1 MEKIHLP
8 EGEVLVGDV
17 LYHPQHKEFFVYEAT
32 WISDEIQNAVLQV
45 FHDPSLWEV
54 TLQHLDLIR
63 SLPIFPKV
71 VHIHEAE
78 HKVLYT
84 FPEAT
89 PFLESE
95 YLRGHVRHAL
105 RFLHTLALHLIP
117 LQEHGLFLAG
127 LSPKMVW
134 VRDDQ
139 LPTILR
145 LPPFSDPE
153 HPHRGVMYE
162 EGYVAPELLL
172 GGDLNPRADVYLF
185 GALLYRILW
194 DRDPADYFS
203 PTSRG
208 PLKEIYRSPHPGIPQ
223 LLSRSLVLSRDR
235 FSDLREL
242 AQYMEYLL
250 HTEYLTVP
258 RVEVGAWTSIGRNP
272 RRSLNEDAFLYR
284 IHVERTHESRSL
296 RGWFLVADGMGGGE
310 EGEVASRLAV
320 EQVSRFFS
328 EQGDTS
334 LTPDLLKDMLVEVNR
349 RIYQENQQHPDR
361 AMEEAMGTTLAGLLV
376 QHPHLY
382 VFHVGDT
389 RIYHYRQGDLRL
401 VTTDHS
407 FAQEMVR
414 RGEAT
419 PEEIRHHPMRHHLLY
434 SLGPSPTLPRDVL
447 EIQVVDVRPGDWWIL
462 VTDGVW
468 EHIEEHELSRWI
480 EDGGSPQMLAQRLV
494 RTAVER
500 EGSDN
505 ATALVVAFA

>member
-8 EGEVLVGDV
+8 DGEVLVGDV
-17 LYHPQHKEFFVYEAT
+17 LYHPQQKEFFVYEAT

-45 FHDPSLWEV
+45 FHDVSLWET
-54 TLQHLDLIR
+54 TLQHLDHIR
-63 SLPIFPKV
+63 DLPIFPTV
-71 VHIHEAE
+71 LHMDPEE
-78 HKVLYT
+78 HTILYT

-89 PFLESE
+89 PFLEAE
-95 YLRGHVRHAL
+95 HLKGNVRHAL

-117 LQEHGLFLAG
+117 LQEKGLFLAG
-127 LSPKMVW
+127 LSPNMVW

-139 LPTILR
+139 FPIILR

-153 HPHRGVMYE
+153 HPHRGVAYE

-194 DRDPADYFS
+194 DHDPADYFS

-235 FSDLREL
+235 FPDLKQL
-242 AQYMEYLL
+242 AQYMAYLL
-250 HTEYLTVP
+250 HTEYLPLP
-258 RVEVGAWTSIGRNP
+258 RVEVGVWSSIGRNP
-272 RRSLNEDAFLYR
+272 RRNLNEDAYLYH
-284 IHVERTHESRSL
+284 IQTEQTHEH
-296 RGWFLVADGMGGGE
+296 RGLHAWFLVADGMGGGE
-310 EGEVASRLAV
+310 EGEVASRIAV
-320 EQVSRFFS
+320 EEASRFFH
-328 EQGDTS
+328 G
-334 LTPDLLKDMLVEVNR
+334 LTPPPSPDQLKDMLVEINQ
-349 RIYQENQQHPDR
+349 RIFQENQHHPDR
-361 AMEEAMGTTLAGLLV
+361 SMEEAMGTTLAGLLV
-376 QHPHLY
+376 QYPKLY
-382 VFHVGDT
+382 AFHVGDT
-389 RIYHYRQGDLRL
+389 RIYHYRKGHLRL
-401 VTTDHS
+401 VTVDHS

-434 SLGPSPTLPRDVL
+434 SLGPSPTLPREVL
-447 EIQVVDVRPGDWWIL
+447 DIQVVDVRPGDWWIL
-462 VTDGVW
+462 LTDGVW
-468 EHIEEHELSRWI
+468 EHIEEEELSRWI
-480 EDGGSPQMLAQRLV
+480 DEGGSPQVLARRLV

-505 ATALVVAFA
+505 ATALVVAFS